1 MDPWGNPV
9 LASNN
14 EHDWTP
20 VKYLNILQHNK
31 STMGTNVW
39 PLQSK
44 MIMATCRNF
53 DVYLHSKNE
62 LQVFF
67 CTFCTIFQKKSYII
81 IPKISI

>member
-1 MDPWGNPV
+1 MDPWGNSV

-44 MIMATCRNF
+44 MIMATCRNWCLPAF
-53 DVYLHSKNE
+53 KKWTPGIFLYILHNFS
-62 LQVFF
+62 
-67 CTFCTIFQKKSYII
+67 KKSYVI